1 MLPIKAFTPRDWDY
15 FNGEETHFEPFNDG
29 SQPLKLE
36 LVYLSDFVPTRG
48 QFDLVADGQ
57 GLHLIHW
64 VEGPVDFT
72 KAFMPADP
80 DQWDVYTA
88 INYMEALQNLYK
100 ADTPAGIIMHF
111 EFMANEGL

>member
-1 MLPIKAFTPRDWDY
+1 MIPIKSFTIKDWDY
-15 FNGEETHFEPFNDG
+15 FNGEKTYFQHFKDG
-29 SQPLKLE
+29 SEPLKLE

-48 QFDLVADGQ
+48 EFELIADGA
-57 GLHLIHW
+57 GLHLIKW

-72 KAFMPADP
+72 KAFLPADP

-88 INYMEALQNLYK
+88 INYMEASQNLYR

-111 EFMANEGL
+111 EFMVNEGL